1 MRKIGTNLLALKSI
15 KILCLSFQELNSRR
29 KWKKT
34 NVKRLKKL
42 SVTGLTNT
50 KRTDLWTTS
59 SSKMTRKSVE
69 MSDLNFLMTNN
80 KQLAINLDRAL
91 LVVTEEQVVAE
102 AKLGTV

>member
-1 MRKIGTNLLALKSI
+1 M
-15 KILCLSFQELNSRR
+15 
-29 KWKKT
+29 
-34 NVKRLKKL
+34 
-42 SVTGLTNT
+42 
-50 KRTDLWTTS
+50 
-59 SSKMTRKSVE
+59 E